1 MNIGLFAVGAGRAA
15 RPEVLAQLARKAEAI
30 GCESLFAP
38 EHTVLFPPENY
49 TLAYPY
55 ADDGKISGMRGDTD
69 LLDPFLALTWAAAHT
84 TPLRL
89 GTGICLVPQRNPL
102 ITAKEVASL
111 DVLSGGRCLFGVGIG
126 WLKEEFEALGVPH
139 ARRAARTRQ
148 YVEAMKVLW
157 KCASSIMEVASTS
170 ADSVTP

>member
-1 MNIGLFAVGAGRAA
+1 M
-15 RPEVLAQLARKAEAI
+15 LAQLARKAEAI

-38 EHTVLFPPENY
+38 EHTVLFPPANY
-49 TLAYPY
+49 TSAYPY

-84 TPLRL
+84 TTLRL

-126 WLKEEFEALGVPH
+126 WLREEFQALGVP
-139 ARRAARTRQ
+139 
-148 YVEAMKVLW
+148 
-157 KCASSIMEVASTS
+157 
-170 ADSVTP
+170 